1 VNPIVSGPDE
11 LKDPFTDLRTYD
23 SHRKKVCNILHIDEV
38 FAPRAYAEA
47 TVKSGNKQTRV
58 CYSSVGQVY
67 DCQTLH
73 FPVENR
79 VRIKPNRIEAC
90 QDSNRR
96 RKRLIYL
103 SHVIAQC
110 GLREKA
116 LRPLWRLLR
125 VGYTIRYTNFSRL
138 VHKIAKL
145 CNRRSDFTRDLTA
158 PAKGLRFIP
167 RFIREAQPLVV
178 KGISLPR
185 WRLQPVYTGS
195 IRDLN
200 LD

>member
-1 VNPIVSGPDE
+1 M
-11 LKDPFTDLRTYD
+11 DLRTYD
-23 SHRKKVCNILHIDEV
+23 SHRKKVCNTLHIDEV
-38 FAPRAYAEA
+38 FAQRAYAEA

-58 CYSSVGQVY
+58 CYSSAGQLL

-73 FPVENR
+73 FPVANT
-79 VRIKPNRIEAC
+79 VKIKPNRIEAC
-90 QDSNRR
+90 SDSIRR
-96 RKRLIYL
+96 RNRLVYL

-110 GLREKA
+110 GLRKKA
-116 LRPLWRLLR
+116 IRPLWRLLR
-125 VGYTIRYTNFSRL
+125 IGYVIRYTNFSRL
-138 VHKIAKL
+138 VHKIASL

-167 RFIREAQPLVV
+167 RIMREAKPLVL

-185 WRLQPVYTGS
+185 WRLQPVFTGNV
-195 IRDLN
+195 RDLN